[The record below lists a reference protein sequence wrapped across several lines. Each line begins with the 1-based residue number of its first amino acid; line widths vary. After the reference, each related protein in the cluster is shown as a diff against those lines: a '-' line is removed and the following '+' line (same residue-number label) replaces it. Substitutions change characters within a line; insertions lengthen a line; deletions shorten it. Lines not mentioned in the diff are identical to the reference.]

1 MSLSQLEQQKVQSL
15 IVPLRHQNLILPQ
28 ASLAEVISM
37 PELRKIEESE
47 DWLIGVFNWRK
58 QEVPLVSVEQLCGIG
73 NPDHINRSR
82 RIAVFY
88 GLEKI
93 PGIEYYAVEIQAIPH
108 PVLLGSS
115 DVVSIEADSS
125 CEIIAQHVQ
134 AVGIKGFLPDLG
146 VLEQRLREQLEL
158 L

>member
-1 MSLSQLEQQKVQSL
+1 
-15 IVPLRHQNLILPQ
+15 
-28 ASLAEVISM
+28 M
-37 PELRKIEESE
+37 PELRRIEGAS
-47 DWLIGVFNWRK
+47 DWLIGVFNWRQ
-58 QEVPLVSVEQLCGIG
+58 QEVPLLSVEQYCGIG
-73 NPDHINRSR
+73 NPEHINRTR

-108 PVLLGSS
+108 PVLLGQE
-115 DVVSIEADSS
+115 DVVALDDEVS

-134 AVGIKGFLPDLG
+134 AVGIKGFLPDLS

>member
-1 MSLSQLEQQKVQSL
+1 MPVSRVEDQKVQSL

-28 ASLAEVISM
+28 AALAEVITM
-37 PELRKIEESE
+37 PELRLIDGAEK
-47 DWLIGVFNWRK
+47 WLIGVFDWRNH
-58 QEVPLVSVEQLCGIG
+58 QVPLVSMEQFCGIG
-73 NPDHINRSR
+73 NPEHINRTR

-88 GLEKI
+88 GLENI
-93 PGIEYYAVEIQAIPH
+93 AGIEYYAVEIQAIPH
-108 PVLLGSS
+108 PVLLSQS
-115 DVVSIEADSS
+115 DVTLLDDGSP

-134 AVGIKGFLPDLG
+134 AVGIKGFLPDLS

>member
-1 MSLSQLEQQKVQSL
+1 MPATQIEEQKVQSL

-28 ASLAEVISM
+28 AALAEVITM
-37 PELRKIEESE
+37 PELRLIEASKA
-47 DWLIGVFNWRK
+47 WFIGVFDWRS
-58 QEVPLVSVEQLCGIG
+58 QQVPLISMEQFCSIG
-73 NPDHINRSR
+73 NPEHINRTR
-82 RIAVFY
+82 RIAIFY
-88 GLEKI
+88 GLENI
-93 PGIEYYAVEIQAIPH
+93 AGIEYYAVEIQAIPH
-108 PVLLGSS
+108 PVLLGQS
-115 DVVSIEADSS
+115 DVVRIESGES